1 MHSSKIPI
9 ELSIENV
16 DKKKITIFNSVFII
30 LNILGYIYFYIYIST
45 EFGTYVPKKICFLN
59 N

>member
-1 MHSSKIPI
+1 MHRSKIPI

-16 DKKKITIFNSVFII
+16 DKKKITILNSVFII
-30 LNILGYIYFYIYIST
+30 LNILRYIYSYISP
-45 EFGTYVPKKICFLN
+45 ELCTYVPKKIFFKN